1 MKILFFA
8 AALTAVLLPL
18 YKKFLKLIGGEELNY
33 EKKLIPISFGGL
45 ILFVELLSLKIL
57 GIEYSYYGVLFLLII
72 VIGTL
77 DDLFGDKSIKGLKGH
92 ISAFLN
98 GYITTG
104 ITKAFIGVLVALIY
118 ALLTADSIQT
128 FLTSFLLIILM
139 INGIN
144 LFDLRPGR
152 ALKVFFVLFAIL
164 ALFTP
169 FLIVEKSG
177 FIILGILLIVFFQD
191 VSAKIMIGDSG
202 ANLLGLHLGIW
213 YSVYLPFIWQ
223 LFVILI
229 LMLIHIYAEFKSI
242 SKLIDNHWFLKK
254 LDRLGRKEII

>member
-1 MKILFFA
+1 MKILIFVA
-8 AALTAVLLPL
+8 AITALLLPL
-18 YKKFLKLIGGEELNY
+18 YKKFLKLIGGEEFNY
-33 EKKLIPISFGGL
+33 ERRLIPISFGGL
-45 ILFVELLSLKIL
+45 ILFIELLSLKLL
-57 GIEYSYYGVLFLLII
+57 GIEYSYYGLLFLFII
-72 VIGTL
+72 IIGTL

-92 ISAFLN
+92 ISAFIN

-104 ITKAFIGVLVALIY
+104 IIKAFTGALVALIF
-118 ALLTADSIQT
+118 AIILTDSIRT
-128 FLTSFLLIILM
+128 FLASFLLIILM

-169 FLIVEKSG
+169 FLIAEKSG

-191 VSAKIMIGDSG
+191 VRAKIMIGDSG

-213 YSVYLPFIWQ
+213 YSIYLPFIWQ
-223 LFVILI
+223 MFVILI
-229 LMLIHIYAEFKSI
+229 LMLIHLYAEFKSI
-242 SKLIDNHWFLKK
+242 SKLIENHRFLKK
-254 LDRLGRKEII
+254 LDGLGRKEII